1 MKDLWIALLLAA
13 IVALK
18 LVDVIADT
26 GLSLPVAHLAQ
37 EWTLLA
43 LSALGCVYL
52 ITDMRRRSRAL
63 RHLAETVRHR
73 DADLEALG
81 SQLREARHAYGQVIR
96 QQFADWGL
104 TRSEQEVAQLLL
116 KGLSLREIAAVRDT
130 REKTV
135 RQHASSLYAKAGV
148 EGRHALAAWFLED
161 FMPETADE
169 PAEAGSGSQAASRP
183 ARVA

>member
-81 SQLREARHAYGQVIR
+81 SQLLEARHAYGQVIR